1 MKEKGKEKA
10 TKKNK
15 YESDSEGELPPWNA
29 RAMQMPDGGVQY
41 VILQG
46 EQPVAFTA
54 DQNFARLMIDLLE
67 THRTPMFQEILGE
80 IAKRQG
86 NEKVDF
92 TEEVTEP
99 DDDLERM
106 KAQRLAKLDEEDD

>member
-1 MKEKGKEKA
+1 MSK
-10 TKKNK
+10 T
-15 YESDSEGELPPWNA
+15 DELPPWNA

-46 EQPVAFTA
+46 EQPVAFTG
-54 DQNFARLMIDLLE
+54 DQHFARLVIDLLE
-67 THRTPMFQEILGE
+67 THRTPLFQEILGE

-86 NEKVDF
+86 NETVDF
-92 TEEVTEP
+92 NEVSET

-106 KAQRLAKLDEEDD
+106 KAERLAKLDKEDD

>member
-1 MKEKGKEKA
+1 LSK
-10 TKKNK
+10 T
-15 YESDSEGELPPWNA
+15 DELPPWNA

-46 EQPVAFTA
+46 EQPVAFTG
-54 DQNFARLMIDLLE
+54 DQNFARLVIDLLE
-67 THRTPMFQEILGE
+67 THRTPLFQEILGE

-86 NEKVDF
+86 NETVDF
-92 TEEVTEP
+92 NEVSET

-106 KAQRLAKLDEEDD
+106 KAERLAKLDKEDD

>member
-1 MKEKGKEKA
+1 MGGKQL
-10 TKKNK
+10 
-15 YESDSEGELPPWNA
+15 SDKLPAWNA

-46 EQPVAFTA
+46 EQPVAFTG
-54 DQNFARLMIDLLE
+54 DQNFARLVIDLLE

-86 NEKVDF
+86 RDSVDF
-92 TEEVTEP
+92 NEVPETA

-106 KAQRLAKLDEEDD
+106 KAERLAKLDKEDD

>member
-1 MKEKGKEKA
+1 MSK
-10 TKKNK
+10 T
-15 YESDSEGELPPWNA
+15 DELPPWNA

-46 EQPVAFTA
+46 EQPVAFTG
-54 DQNFARLMIDLLE
+54 DQNFARLVIDLLE
-67 THRTPMFQEILGE
+67 THRTPLFQEILGE

-86 NEKVDF
+86 NETVDF
-92 TEEVTEP
+92 NEVSET

-106 KAQRLAKLDEEDD
+106 KAERLAKLDKEDD